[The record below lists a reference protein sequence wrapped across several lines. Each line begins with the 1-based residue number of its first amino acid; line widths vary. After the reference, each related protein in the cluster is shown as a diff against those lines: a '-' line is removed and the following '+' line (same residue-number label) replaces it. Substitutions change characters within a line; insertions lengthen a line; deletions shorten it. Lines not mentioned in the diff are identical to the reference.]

1 MKTLYLLDDDKN
13 KTFAGDTVRFNYG
26 IPPVKVDAQIIE
38 RNNKLIALTPGHT
51 PDECNLRS
59 LRRYVGNW
67 YKVNLN
73 IETRIEKAKTLGWK
87 KICSRRF
94 PEQYHHPIMVRLFY
108 TLASNRKQIFGKK
121 FHNLI

>member
-38 RNNKLIALTPGHT
+38 RDNKLIALTPGHT
-51 PDECNLRS
+51 PNECNLRS

-73 IETRIEKAKTLGWK
+73 IETRIEKAKALGWK

-94 PEQYHHPIMVRLFY
+94 PGTIPSSDNGPIILY
-108 TLASNRKQIFGKK
+108 FGFEPKTNIWK
-121 FHNLI
+121 EIP